1 MGDTGNPLSLFFV
14 HFNSAFEI
22 RVVDFTMAE
31 NKSSA
36 LMFISFDT
44 YMKYVKGK
52 KSQSDRTQLNL
63 AFLNT

>member
-36 LMFISFDT
+36 LMFISFDA

-52 KSQSDRTQLNL
+52 KIPIQ
-63 AFLNT
+63 

>member
-1 MGDTGNPLSLFFV
+1 MGDTGNPLSLSFV
-14 HFNSAFEI
+14 HFNSVFEI

-44 YMKYVKGK
+44 YMKYVKRK
-52 KSQSDRTQLNL
+52 KSQSNISQVNL
-63 AFLNT
+63 TFLNA

>member
-52 KSQSDRTQLNL
+52 KNP
-63 AFLNT
+63 NPIEHN

>member
-1 MGDTGNPLSLFFV
+1 MGDTGNPLSLSFV

-44 YMKYVKGK
+44 YMKYVKRK
-52 KSQSDRTQLNL
+52 KSQSNISQVNL
-63 AFLNT
+63 TFLNA